1 MLIISYFISLS
12 ILQDKNDR
20 LKVVFND
27 PQEEEKQK
35 RIQLE
40 QIKYLS
46 RSMYNHQNQLSRFKV
61 LFSKEIAPDQQKKNL
76 ANSVLKRIIHT
87 MGLVVKTVQVFADSY
102 PYRPDEGEITEKL
115 CLHFFKQLQSSMQNF
130 SECIIHL
137 DDSEVTV
144 NKVRSLLEDCQQD
157 LAEVTNEKTVKEPMK
172 SSDLSRDKISNTKPK
187 HVVKMVRGQKN
198 AEKDLIKKKTELSVV
213 QKARQTILR
222 QNVQKVFEKVKIHY

>member
-1 MLIISYFISLS
+1 LLIISYFISLS
-12 ILQDKNDR
+12 ILQDKYDR

-61 LFSKEIAPDQQKKNL
+61 LFSKEIAADQQKKNL
-76 ANSVLKRIIHT
+76 TNSVLKRIIHT

-115 CLHFFKQLQSSMQNF
+115 CVHFFKQLQSSMQNF

-144 NKVRSLLEDCQQD
+144 NKVRSLLEDCEQD
-157 LAEVTNEKTVKEPMK
+157 LAGVTNEKTVKPPQ
-172 SSDLSRDKISNTKPK
+172 SRDKISNTKPK
-187 HVVKMVRGQKN
+187 QVVKVVRSQRN
-198 AEKDLIKKKTELSVV
+198 AEKNLIKKKTELSVV
-213 QKARQTILR
+213 QKARQKILR
-222 QNVQKVFEKVKIHY
+222 QNVQKVFEKVNFIMNKKI